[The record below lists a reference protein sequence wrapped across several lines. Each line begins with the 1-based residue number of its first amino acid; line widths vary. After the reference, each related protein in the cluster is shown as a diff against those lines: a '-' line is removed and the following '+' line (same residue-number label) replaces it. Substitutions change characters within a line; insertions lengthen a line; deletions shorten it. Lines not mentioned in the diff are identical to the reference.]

1 MLSDEQ
7 REEEDAATR
16 LQAISRGHRDRQTV
30 ERTQT
35 LKKEREQAASLLQ
48 TRQRGR
54 IACREVDERREQSQ
68 AATSIGK
75 IYRGKQTRRARVD
88 RGPRSCERDDVAQGL
103 HTLGRTVD
111 LRHAYLGCT
120 LSSLQLVDLDVL
132 STYEHLQSLDISGNN
147 LTSLA
152 PLEHLP
158 YLTRLNASGNK
169 LSDFDVE
176 VPRNVPGDQSW
187 TLGAKHAGSNLIELD
202 ISDNAIEVL
211 GAQETHRRL
220 EKLILDGNRMYE
232 ITGLANLARLKVLSL
247 RNNDLS
253 CVSGL
258 ETLSALVEL
267 DVAGNRLTTMGDG
280 LENLV
285 NLRKLGVAQ
294 NQITTLDGLEPL
306 QALDELD
313 ARDNCIGKVREVE
326 FLERLPLFSSLL
338 LQGNPCSDLPF
349 YRRRVVFRLQQLRV
363 LDGIDVTSDD
373 KVKAVNLH
381 GGDES
386 DLKHRRET
394 FRKHFGNAL
403 EFEDPLPPFVEPE
416 RSPFDVD
423 LCDLPGLE
431 MYLRTIF
438 EAADTSGDGEISVAE
453 AIKAV
458 RNDDDFAEL
467 MGFGSRTKV
476 RQADGTR
483 EQLTDMLQSLDQ
495 DGDNK
500 VSWDEFREAF
510 LGPLEDEENER
521 EEVNEYLE
529 DYAAYLKVVFD
540 RVDADGSGS
549 LSYGELVKAL
559 KEDPEFAEG
568 SGFKDS
574 GLSREDFADRMLDA
588 LDWDWSDE
596 IEWEEFRDA
605 ALDSAMEALERQK
618 MEDYVRDIFDR
629 VAGDDGEISV
639 SEAVKACRNDDD
651 FAEAMG
657 FDGRVKIRE
666 GWTKEQLIES
676 LAEMDTDG
684 DCSIS
689 WDEFRKALLGPWD
702 DDEPGDELP
711 PPPPDENLVQLENYL
726 RGIFERVDTSGDG
739 AISVSEAAAAL
750 RDDEEFAEVLGVDVG
765 TDDVFRAIDAL
776 DEDGDQRVSWSEF
789 RGAVLGAT
797 PWGAE

>member
-16 LQAISRGHRDRQTV
+16 LQAISRGHRDRQAV

-88 RGPRSCERDDVAQGL
+88 RGPRSCDRDDVSNGL

-120 LSSLQLVDLDVL
+120 LSSLQLVDVNVL
-132 STYEHLQSLDISGNN
+132 ATYEHLQSLDISGNN

-176 VPRNVPGDQSW
+176 VPRNAPGDQSW
-187 TLGAKHAGSNLIELD
+187 TLGAKHAGSNLIEVDL
-202 ISDNAIEVL
+202 SDNAIEVL

-220 EKLILDGNRMYE
+220 EKLVLDGNRMYE
-232 ITGLANLARLKVLSL
+232 ITGLANLARLKVLSM

-267 DVAGNRLTTMGDG
+267 DVSENRLTRLGEG

-373 KVKAVNLH
+373 KVKAINLH

-394 FRKHFGNAL
+394 FRKHFGSAL
-403 EFEDPLPPFVEPE
+403 EFEDPLPPFQEPE

-423 LCDLPGLE
+423 LCELPGLE

-458 RNDDDFAEL
+458 RTDDDFAVRPRRFTDTS
-467 MGFGSRTKV
+467 MSPARRPSRK
-476 RQADGTR
+476 
-483 EQLTDMLQSLDQ
+483 
-495 DGDNK
+495 
-500 VSWDEFREAF
+500 
-510 LGPLEDEENER
+510 
-521 EEVNEYLE
+521 
-529 DYAAYLKVVFD
+529 
-540 RVDADGSGS
+540 RVDGVEVAPQRRRRRDTT
-549 LSYGELVKAL
+549 
-559 KEDPEFAEG
+559 
-568 SGFKDS
+568 
-574 GLSREDFADRMLDA
+574 GLHPRRS
-588 LDWDWSDE
+588 
-596 IEWEEFRDA
+596 
-605 ALDSAMEALERQK
+605 
-618 MEDYVRDIFDR
+618 
-629 VAGDDGEISV
+629 
-639 SEAVKACRNDDD
+639 
-651 FAEAMG
+651 
-657 FDGRVKIRE
+657 
-666 GWTKEQLIES
+666 
-676 LAEMDTDG
+676 
-684 DCSIS
+684 S
-689 WDEFRKALLGPWD
+689 WA
-702 DDEPGDELP
+702 
-711 PPPPDENLVQLENYL
+711 
-726 RGIFERVDTSGDG
+726 S
-739 AISVSEAAAAL
+739 
-750 RDDEEFAEVLGVDVG
+750 
-765 TDDVFRAIDAL
+765 
-776 DEDGDQRVSWSEF
+776 
-789 RGAVLGAT
+789 GAVRR
-797 PWGAE
+797 

>member
-7 REEEDAATR
+7 REAEDAATR

-54 IACREVDERREQSQ
+54 IACREVDERREQTQ
-68 AATSIGK
+68 AATSIGR
-75 IYRGKQTRRARVD
+75 IYRGKQTRRARID
-88 RGPRSCERDDVAQGL
+88 RGPRSCDRDDVASGL
-103 HTLGRTVD
+103 HTLGRTAD
-111 LRHAYLGCT
+111 LRHAYLGCSLT
-120 LSSLQLVDLDVL
+120 GLQLIDVDVL
-132 STYEHLQSLDISGNN
+132 QSYEHLQALDVASNH

-152 PLEHLP
+152 ALEHLP
-158 YLTRLNASGNK
+158 YLTRLNASSNK
-169 LSDFDVE
+169 LSQFDVE
-176 VPRNVPGDQSW
+176 VPRNEPGENAW
-187 TLGAKHAGSNLIELD
+187 TLGSKHAGSNLIEVDL
-202 ISDNAIEVL
+202 SDNEIEVL

-220 EKLILDGNRMYE
+220 EKLVLDGNRMYE
-232 ITGLANLARLKVLSL
+232 ITGLANLARLKVLSM
-247 RNNDLS
+247 RNNDLTY
-253 CVSGL
+253 VSGL
-258 ETLSALVEL
+258 ETLSALVDL
-267 DVAGNRLTTMGDG
+267 DVGGNQLTRLGEG

-285 NLRKLGVAQ
+285 NLRRLGVAG

-313 ARDNCIGKVREVE
+313 ARDNCIEKVREVE
-326 FLERLPLFSSLL
+326 YLERLPLFSSLL

-349 YRRRVVFRLQQLRV
+349 YRRRVVFRLQQLRT
-363 LDGIDVTSDD
+363 LDGIAVSSDD
-373 KVKAVNLH
+373 KIKAINLH

-386 DLKHRRET
+386 DLKHRQET
-394 FRKHFGNAL
+394 FRKHFGSAL

-438 EAADTSGDGEISVAE
+438 EAADTSGDGEISVGE

-458 RNDDDFAEL
+458 RNDDDFAEM
-467 MGFGSRTKV
+467 MGFGQRTKV

-483 EQLTDMLQSLDQ
+483 EQLTEMMQSLDT

-500 VSWDEFREAF
+500 VSWQEFREAF

-521 EEVNEYLE
+521 EAENEYLDE
-529 DYAAYLKVVFD
+529 YAAYLKVVFD
-540 RVDADGSGS
+540 RVDVDGSGS

-559 KEDPEFAEG
+559 RDDPEFAEG

-574 GLSREDFADRMLDA
+574 GLSREEFADRMLDA

-618 MEDYVRDIFDR
+618 MEDYVQDIFAR
-629 VAGDDGEISV
+629 VDVSGDGAISV
-639 SEAVKACRNDDD
+639 AEAVKACRNDDD

-702 DDEPGDELP
+702 DDDDVEPPLP
-711 PPPPDENLVQLENYL
+711 PDANVEALETYL
-726 RGIFERVDTSGDG
+726 RGIFARVDTSGDG
-739 AISVSEAAAAL
+739 AISVSEAASAL

-776 DEDGDQRVSWSEF
+776 DEDGDQRVSWGEF